1 MSVLHI
7 DSSNFNETIK
17 EGIALV
23 DFYATWCGPCKMLAP
38 NLETLANEVTNIK
51 VCKVNVDSS
60 PDLARQFGIFSIPTL
75 ILFKDGEKIN
85 QISGFQSVASLK
97 QFIGIR

>member
-17 EGIALV
+17 EGITLV
-23 DFYATWCGPCKMLAP
+23 DFYADWCGPCKMLAP
-38 NLETLANEVTNIK
+38 NLETLANEVTDIK

-60 PDLARQFGIFSIPTL
+60 PDLARQFNVFSIPTL
-75 ILFKDGEKIN
+75 ILFKDGEKIK
-85 QISGFQSVASLK
+85 QAAGFQSVDSLYK
-97 QFIGIR
+97 FVNIR